1 MIVAVVVSEAR
12 PRFRISA
19 EIARL
24 AQEHQ
29 LAAAAARDSNAL
41 QQLYQRYSHDPSH
54 DSALLQRHLG
64 SYLANRAHETEVARL
79 MEASHLV
86 YHFASK

>member
-1 MIVAVVVSEAR
+1 MAVVSEAE
-12 PRFRISA
+12 PCFCISA
-19 EIARL
+19 EIARF

-29 LAAAAARDSNAL
+29 LAAAVARDNNAL

-54 DSALLQRHLG
+54 DPALLQRQL
-64 SYLANRAHETEVARL
+64 SNYLASKAHETEVARL